1 MHDDASQQRASRLT
15 GIALMCAAVACFAML
30 DTTAKYLN
38 LYMNTLQIVWARYTG
53 AFLFPFIVSNPWT
66 TPGLMRTTRP
76 VLQIGRSMLL
86 LGSTLC
92 NFAALRYLQ
101 LDEAIAL
108 VFSTPFFVAA
118 LSGPMLGE
126 WVRWRRWAA
135 IAVGFVGVL
144 VVTRPGAGS
153 FHPAALLSLSAAVF
167 YALYS
172 IITRILARTDSNG
185 TTLFYSNIVGALV
198 LLPVVPFVW
207 TTPSEPIVIALM
219 VASGAMGS
227 SGHYFLIAAHRL
239 APAAVLS
246 PFIYTEIVLVIVLGY
261 LVFGDLPNRWT
272 ITGAAIVVA
281 SGLYI
286 LHRERKVG
294 RTRRISPREGR
305 GTGGNVRF
313 RSSASNYRG
322 RSANTRCV
330 GLPGKATFRCGRSRL
345 SFQRPMSRWS

>member
-1 MHDDASQQRASRLT
+1 MHDDASHQRASRLT

-92 NFAALRYLQ
+92 NFAALRFLQ

-167 YALYS
+167 HHHPHS
-172 IITRILARTDSNG
+172 RPHR
-185 TTLFYSNIVGALV
+185 FQRHHLV
-198 LLPVVPFVW
+198 LFEHRRRSGFAPGGSVRVDDA
-207 TTPSEPIVIALM
+207 ER
-219 VASGAMGS
+219 ASRDRADGG
-227 SGHYFLIAAHRL
+227 
-239 APAAVLS
+239 
-246 PFIYTEIVLVIVLGY
+246 
-261 LVFGDLPNRWT
+261 
-272 ITGAAIVVA
+272 
-281 SGLYI
+281 
-286 LHRERKVG
+286 VG
-294 RTRRISPREGR
+294 RHGQRRPLFPDRRPPPGAGR
-305 GTGGNVRF
+305 GAVALHLYRDRAGDRPGLPRVR
-313 RSSASNYRG
+313 RPAQPLDAHGRRHRG
-322 RSANTRCV
+322 R
-330 GLPGKATFRCGRSRL
+330 LRSL
-345 SFQRPMSRWS
+345 YP